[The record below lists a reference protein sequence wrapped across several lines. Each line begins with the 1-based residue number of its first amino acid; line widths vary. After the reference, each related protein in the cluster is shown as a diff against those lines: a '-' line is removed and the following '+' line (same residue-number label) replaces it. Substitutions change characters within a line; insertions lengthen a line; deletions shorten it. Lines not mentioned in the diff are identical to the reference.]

1 MNNQEKFHRLEL
13 IEKYCNNTLSP
24 SEILEFEELYKN
36 DSTLAEEVEEY
47 KKIVDLLRMSSV
59 EKTILS
65 TLERLE
71 NEDRALEVSPIKSY
85 KAAFFLLI
93 TTLAACVIF
102 VLYASLTAVQLPDF
116 ENDLTIVRNTEQSV
130 LNSDDKEVLEN
141 LNIGQRCFK
150 DGNFSKAVEHFE
162 NVLDSQNTIRP
173 YYQEA
178 AEWHLIVSYLK
189 NDQVKEAKMLYKKM
203 DNLSECVY
211 PISSLDKIKLWWQI
225 FWANLLK

>member
-1 MNNQEKFHRLEL
+1 MNNQENFHRLEL

-71 NEDRALEVSPIKSY
+71 NEDRALESSPIKSY

-102 VLYASLTAVQLPDF
+102 VLYASLSAVQLPGF
-116 ENDLTIVRNTEQSV
+116 ENDLTLVRGIEKSV
-130 LNSDDKEVLEN
+130 LNADEEKIYEN
-141 LNIGQRCFK
+141 FREGQYCLTFGKYPEAVKHLK
-150 DGNFSKAVEHFE
+150 DI
-162 NVLDSQNTIRP
+162 LDSQSTIRP
-173 YYQEA
+173 YYKEA
-178 AEWHLIVSYLK
+178 AEWHLIVAYLK
-189 NDQVKEAKMLYKKM
+189 NNQVKESKMLYEQVNDCK
-203 DNLSECVY
+203 ECVY
-211 PISSLDKIKLWWQI
+211 PISSLNKIKLWWQI